1 MKQRTRSKRSIG
13 GFTLIEMLVVIIV
26 IGVLFAIAAPGWDT
40 ILSRQRVSAAREQ
53 ITQTIR
59 VAQSD
64 ARRSRSPRAVVFD
77 MSTASKPRI
86 ANVPYIPDNTQA
98 TASRNT
104 VLISG
109 TSPAWLLLGNGDG
122 SATTDGNVSARTV
135 KLAVTNAATN
145 AASSYPVLIFDGNGA
160 IAQTPL
166 VPATQTLPITIT
178 VSRGNTTG
186 RATDRCV
193 VVQTLLGAI
202 RTEEGT
208 FNAGTGKGCP
218 P

>member
-53 ITQTIR
+53 IAQTIR

-64 ARRSRSPRAVVFD
+64 ARRTRSPRAVVFD

-86 ANVPYIPDNTQA
+86 ANVPYIPDDTQV
-98 TASRNT
+98 TASKNT
-104 VLISG
+104 VLISN
-109 TSPAWLLLGNGDG
+109 TSPAWALLGNGDVG
-122 SATTDGNVSARTV
+122 SGAI
-135 KLAVTNAATN
+135 KLAVNGTTTNATN
-145 AASSYPVLIFDGNGA
+145 GYPLLIFDGNGT

-166 VPATQTLPITIT
+166 VPTTQTIPSVIT
-178 VSRGNTTG
+178 VSRGNTTA

-193 VVQTLLGAI
+193 VVDTLLGAI
-202 RTEEGT
+202 RTEEGA
-208 FNAGTGKGCP
+208 FNNSTQRGCKP
-218 P
+218 

>member
-13 GFTLIEMLVVIIV
+13 GFTLLELLVVIIV

-40 ILSRQRVSAAREQ
+40 LLSRQRVSAAREQ
-53 ITQTIR
+53 ISQTIR
-59 VAQSD
+59 VAQSE

-104 VLISG
+104 VLINNTSG
-109 TSPAWLLLGNGDG
+109 AWVLLGNGNVNAG
-122 SATTDGNVSARTV
+122 TLRLTVNGATT
-135 KLAVTNAATN
+135 NAT
-145 AASSYPVLIFDGNGA
+145 STFPLLIFDGNGT

-166 VPATQTLPITIT
+166 VPATQTIPSVIT
-178 VSRGNTTG
+178 VSRGNNAG

-202 RTEEGT
+202 RTEEGA